1 MASSTMLNIKR
12 KIPISL
18 LGLILF
24 NCALFISLSFLSP
37 TFLTSRN
44 IGSLMVR
51 MSELSLLTLAQT
63 LVMICG
69 GMDLTVG
76 SVMALSGVICG
87 TLLNAGVN
95 PATALICALLGG
107 ALVGFINGF
116 LVVHLKIQ
124 SFIATVATN
133 SIIRSVVYL
142 LLKGR
147 VLSSFPKQYVSIGS
161 TYVLGF
167 PVLFLAVITISVA
180 LHLLLSRTALG
191 RSIYAV
197 GANERCAYISGIY
210 INKVKYFVYTMSGVL
225 SAVGGIMYT
234 MRIGAI
240 IPDAGLNSTLE
251 VVTAVLIG
259 GASVRGGKGSVLGS
273 LLGIL
278 AMYILLNGFS
288 LLGLSS
294 FWEVIMLGVVLIA
307 IVGQG
312 NMKQI
317 VKMSRFSRR
326 KVS

>member
-1 MASSTMLNIKR
+1 ML
-12 KIPISL
+12 
-18 LGLILF
+18 
-24 NCALFISLSFLSP
+24 
-37 TFLTSRN
+37 
-44 IGSLMVR
+44 R
-51 MSELSLLTLAQT
+51 MSELSMLTLAQT
-63 LVMICG
+63 LVMIGG

-76 SVMALSGVICG
+76 SVMALSGAI
-87 TLLNAGVN
+87 AGMLFRAGFN
-95 PATALICALLGG
+95 PATVLVCALLGG
-107 ALVGFINGF
+107 ALVGFLNSF

-133 SIIRSVVYL
+133 TIIRSVVYL

-147 VLSSFPKQYVSIGS
+147 VLSAFPKSYVSLGS
-161 TYVLGF
+161 SYVLGF
-167 PVLFLAVITISVA
+167 PILFLAVIAIAVA
-180 LHLLLSRTALG
+180 LHLLLRRTALG
-191 RSIYAV
+191 RSIYAA
-197 GANERCAYISGIY
+197 GANEQCAHISGIHVNY
-210 INKVKYFVYTMSGVL
+210 VKYFIFTMSGIL
-225 SAVGGIMYT
+225 SAIGGIMYT

-240 IPDAGLNSTLE
+240 IPDAGLNSPLE

-278 AMYILLNGFS
+278 AMYVLLNGFS

-312 NMKQI
+312 NKKQI

-326 KVS
+326 KAL

>member
-1 MASSTMLNIKR
+1 M
-12 KIPISL
+12 IS
-18 LGLILF
+18 
-24 NCALFISLSFLSP
+24 
-37 TFLTSRN
+37 
-44 IGSLMVR
+44 
-51 MSELSLLTLAQT
+51 
-63 LVMICG
+63 G

-76 SVMALSGVICG
+76 SVMALSGVISG
-87 TLLNAGVN
+87 MLFRAGFDPVIALTL
-95 PATALICALLGG
+95 ALLGG
-107 ALVGFINGF
+107 ALVGFFNGF

-133 SIIRSVVYL
+133 TIFRSVVYL

-147 VLSSFPKQYVSIGS
+147 VLSSFPKSYVSLGS

-167 PVLFLAVITISVA
+167 PVLFLAVMVIAVA
-180 LHLLLSRTALG
+180 LHLLLRRTALG
-191 RSIYAV
+191 RSLYAV
-197 GANERCAYISGIY
+197 GANERCAHISGIHVNY
-210 INKVKYFVYTMSGVL
+210 VKYFAFTMSGVL
-225 SAVGGIMYT
+225 SAIGGIMYT

-240 IPDAGLNSTLE
+240 IPDAGLNSPLE

-278 AMYILLNGFS
+278 AMYVLLNGFS
-288 LLGLSS
+288 LLGLNS

-312 NMKQI
+312 NKQQI

-326 KVS
+326 KAS